1 MLSSAHL
8 TEEGVEGVFSLN
20 GLVTWHRTIWL
31 NVMLQA
37 IEFLGRTANMDNS
50 LANMEGDAFL
60 CGCCFVAAEQMAERK
75 RLFLLI
81 VQLSDGQHKRTC

>member
-8 TEEGVEGVFSLN
+8 TKEGVEGVISPN
-20 GLVTWHRTIWL
+20 GLVTWHPTIWL
-31 NVMLQA
+31 NSMLQT
-37 IEFLGRTANMDNS
+37 IELPGGTANMDTS
-50 LANMEGDAFL
+50 LANMEGDAFMH
-60 CGCCFVAAEQMAERK
+60 GCFFVAAEQMADRR